1 MITYN
6 SLYKY
11 FIVLLIGGYEFSATL
26 SELLSL
32 PEGSSPLVTVA
43 RGLTVVTG
51 LALFLFAARSGKV
64 SITKSSIP
72 LLLVMVAY
80 LIRMAIDF
88 EIYNMPSSEGESR
101 QYTFYMLAVFIPVMF
116 MSLAPVTKE
125 RLINL
130 GPAIKSTMVY
140 TVVLIALAALIVNGS
155 STNGEST
162 RLATARVNPIS
173 VSSMAGLLVLY
184 IYTNYNN
191 HQTSRLLS
199 VAKLDLVIVSFCLS
213 LMVMTGSKGPFV
225 ALILTIGFTE
235 LMKSTGVASIAKYII
250 TFSILGGFLYFAV
263 SNLTN
268 FLLFDRL
275 SSVNSDTELSTLS
288 RIMSIQEG
296 LQTFI
301 ENPLIG
307 KHAILSTGGYP
318 HNILVELAMAF
329 GVFGIAFAVGLVA
342 NIRKSIRH
350 FVVFERKLL
359 WVPVFTLY
367 FFIIHNF
374 SGSIWTASR
383 LFVIYALLLKL
394 CYRYKTSTTLTGRI
408 ASSKIQV
415 DRDNAPRPPC

>member
-1 MITYN
+1 MTTYN
-6 SLYKY
+6 SVYKY

-32 PEGSSPLVTVA
+32 SEGSSPLVIGA
-43 RGLTVVTG
+43 RGLTVITG
-51 LALFLFAARSGKV
+51 LALFLFTARSGKV

-72 LLLVMVAY
+72 LLLIMVAY

-88 EIYNMPSSEGESR
+88 EIYNMPSSQGESR

-140 TVVLIALAALIVNGS
+140 TVVLIALAALMINGS
-155 STNGEST
+155 TTNGESA
-162 RLATARVNPIS
+162 RLTTGRVDPIS
-173 VSSMAGLLVLY
+173 ISSMAGLLVLY

-191 HQTSRLLS
+191 HQASRLLS
-199 VAKLDLVIVSFCLS
+199 VAKIDLVIVFFCLS

-225 ALILTIGFTE
+225 ALMLTIAFTE
-235 LMKSTGVASIAKYII
+235 LIKSTGVVSIAKYIFI
-250 TFSILGGFLYFAV
+250 FCISGGFLYFAV
-263 SNLTN
+263 SNLTS

-275 SSVNSDTELSTLS
+275 SSVNSDTELSTVS

-296 LQTFI
+296 LQIFI

-318 HNILVELAMAF
+318 HNILVELVMAF
-329 GVFGIAFAVGLVA
+329 GVFGIAFAVGVVA
-342 NIRKSIRH
+342 NIRKSIQN
-350 FVVFERKLL
+350 FLVLERKLL

-367 FFIIHNF
+367 FFIMHNF
-374 SGSIWTASR
+374 SGSIWTASK

-394 CYRYKTSTTLTGRI
+394 SYWGEYS
-408 ASSKIQV
+408 
-415 DRDNAPRPPC
+415 NAKV